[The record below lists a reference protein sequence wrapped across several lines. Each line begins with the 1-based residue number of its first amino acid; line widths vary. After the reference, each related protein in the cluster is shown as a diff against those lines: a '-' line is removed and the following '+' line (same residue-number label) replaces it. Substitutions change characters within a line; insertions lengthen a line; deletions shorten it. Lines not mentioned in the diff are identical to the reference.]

1 MGHASS
7 SEFEQ
12 DPDIRSVRRN
22 RVTLGGNRFVSKG
35 ITWLQSPCAAFHRG
49 WLKFLMTT
57 LTSAELI
64 KSGTVQPSRSYSDM
78 QASAKPL

>member
-22 RVTLGGNRFVSKG
+22 RVTLGR
-35 ITWLQSPCAAFHRG
+35 QSFRVERNHVAPVALRG
-49 WLKFLMTT
+49 LSPRLVEI
-57 LTSAELI
+57 LDDDAHV
-64 KSGTVQPSRSYSDM
+64 G
-78 QASAKPL
+78 